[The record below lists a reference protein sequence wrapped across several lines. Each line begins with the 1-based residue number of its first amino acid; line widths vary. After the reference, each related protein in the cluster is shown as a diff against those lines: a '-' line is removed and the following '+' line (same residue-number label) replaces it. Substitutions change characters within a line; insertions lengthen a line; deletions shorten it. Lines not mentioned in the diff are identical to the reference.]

1 MTETLSLP
9 TKVVNSDW
17 KDDIDYETYGDS
29 KQEREYISPTE
40 VSKESIERIKAR
52 NLKRGHSILNIF
64 KNEKLA
70 A

>member
-1 MTETLSLP
+1 MTETLNLP
-9 TKVVNSDW
+9 KKVIKSNW
-17 KDDIDYETYGDS
+17 QDDIDYEPYGTN
-29 KQEREYISPTE
+29 KQEMEYVSPDK

-52 NLKRGHSILNIF
+52 NLHRGQTILSIF

>member
-1 MTETLSLP
+1 MAETLSLP

-52 NLKRGHSILNIF
+52 NLKRGRSILNIF